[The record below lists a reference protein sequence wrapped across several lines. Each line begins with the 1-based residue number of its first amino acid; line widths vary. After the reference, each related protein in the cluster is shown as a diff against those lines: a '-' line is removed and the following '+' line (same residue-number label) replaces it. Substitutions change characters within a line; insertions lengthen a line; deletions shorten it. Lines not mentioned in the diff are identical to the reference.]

1 MANQLDLEEQE
12 QLDQLKHFWNTWG
25 TLISSL
31 ALLVFGSVAVWN
43 GYQYWQNRQATQA
56 AALFDAVDV
65 ASSAGDQAR
74 MEQAFGDLRSKYA
87 GTTQT
92 AQAGLM
98 LAKSMLDAGNAKG
111 AKEALTW
118 VAENASDD
126 GYKALARLRLSSVLM
141 DHKELDE
148 ALKQVSGSFPAEFEA
163 VVADRKGDILM
174 LQGKQDQAVA
184 EYSRAFKAF
193 DDRVE
198 YRRLVEVKLNA
209 LGVHPQGAAMAAV
222 ASDEVKK

>member
-1 MANQLDLEEQE
+1 MANHLDLEEQE

-31 ALLVFGSVAVWN
+31 ALLVFGSVAAWN

-65 ASSAGDQAR
+65 ASSTGDQAR
-74 MEQAFGDLRSKYA
+74 MEQAFGDLRSKYS
-87 GTTQT
+87 GTTQA
-92 AQAGLM
+92 AQAGLI
-98 LAKSMLDAGNAKG
+98 LAKTMFDTGNIKG
-111 AKEALTW
+111 AREALAW
-118 VAENASDD
+118 VAEKANDD
-126 GYKALARLRLSSVLM
+126 GYKALASLRLSSVLM
-141 DHKELDE
+141 DLNELDE

-184 EYSRAFKAF
+184 EYRRAFKAL

-209 LGVHPQGAAMAAV
+209 LGVHPQGAAMAV
-222 ASDEVKK
+222 VVSDEVKK

>member
-1 MANQLDLEEQE
+1 MANHLDLEEQE

-25 TLISSL
+25 TLISAL
-31 ALLVFGSVAVWN
+31 ALLIFGSVAAWN

-65 ASSAGDQAR
+65 AARAGDQAR
-74 MEQAFGDLRSKYA
+74 MEQAFGDLRASYA

-98 LAKSMLDAGNAKG
+98 LAKSMLEAGNIKG
-111 AKEALTW
+111 ASETLTW
-118 VAENASDD
+118 VAEKASDD

-141 DHKELDE
+141 DQKELDE
-148 ALKQVSGSFPAEFEA
+148 ALKQVAGSFPSEFEA
-163 VVADRKGDILM
+163 VVADRKGDILI
-174 LQGKQDQAVA
+174 LQGKQEQAVA
-184 EYSRAFKAF
+184 EYTRAFKAF

-209 LGVHPQGAAMAAV
+209 LGVRPQGA
-222 ASDEVKK
+222 DETVGATPENKK

>member
-1 MANQLDLEEQE
+1 MANHLDLEEQE

-25 TLISSL
+25 TLISAL
-31 ALLVFGSVAVWN
+31 ALLIFGSVAAWN

-65 ASSAGDQAR
+65 AARAGDQAR
-74 MEQAFGDLRSKYA
+74 MEQAFGDLRASYA

-98 LAKSMLDAGNAKG
+98 LAKSMLEAGNIKG
-111 AKEALTW
+111 ASETLTW
-118 VAENASDD
+118 VAEKASDD

-141 DHKELDE
+141 DQKELDE
-148 ALKQVSGSFPAEFEA
+148 ALKQVAGSFPSEFEA
-163 VVADRKGDILM
+163 VVADRKGDILI
-174 LQGKQDQAVA
+174 LQGKQEQAVA
-184 EYSRAFKAF
+184 EYNRAFKAF

-209 LGVHPQGAAMAAV
+209 LGVRPQGA
-222 ASDEVKK
+222 DEIVGATPENKK